1 MKLDINVTAPINSL
15 GYGIVGLNVVAGL
28 DRLGHRPALWPI
40 GAVEAPDESHEMLR
54 RALARAEEFDP
65 QAPSLRIANAGNLA
79 QHVGKGPHC
88 GLPIFELTSFTP
100 VELHHLQSQD
110 NLFVASAWAKQVLAD
125 NGIAQE
131 RVHVA
136 RFGVDH
142 DIFRF
147 TDRIVPGATVFLN
160 VGKWE
165 VRKGHDVLAEA
176 FNNAFTRRDDV
187 RLVLLTPNPF
197 HAQGESREWADVYRN
212 SSLGEKI
219 EVIEERLPTQ
229 RDVAGLMARADCG
242 VFPFR
247 AEGWNMDL
255 AEMMAMGKNVIA
267 TNYSAPTEYLT
278 PSNARL
284 IEIDRLAEAGD
295 GKWFYGQ
302 GQWAD
307 FGDAQVEQLV
317 EHLRAVHRLKQS
329 GELRPNVAGHKTMAG
344 FSWDATAHSIAAA
357 LPA

>member
-15 GYGIVGLNVVAGL
+15 GYGVVGLNVVTGL

-40 GAVEAPDESHEMLR
+40 GEVEVPEEHHEILR
-54 RALARAEEFDP
+54 RAIARKD
-65 QAPSLRIANAGNLA
+65 QYNSRAPSLRISIQSDLA
-79 QHVGKGPHC
+79 HHVGRGPHC
-88 GLPIFELTSFTP
+88 GLPIFELDRFNP
-100 VELHHLQSQD
+100 VEKCHLGAQD
-110 NLFVASAWAKQVLAD
+110 LLFVPSGWAKRVLAD
-125 NGIAQE
+125 NGIPE
-131 RVHVA
+131 GRIHVA

-147 TDRIVPGATVFLN
+147 TDRIGPGTTVFLN

-197 HAQGESREWADVYRN
+197 HAAGESREWADVYRN
-212 SSLGEKI
+212 SPLGGKI
-219 EVIEERLPTQ
+219 EVIEQRLPTQ
-229 RDVAGLMARADCG
+229 RDVAELMARADCG

-247 AEGWNMDL
+247 AEGWNLDL

-278 PSNARL
+278 PLNARL
-284 IEIDRLAEAGD
+284 IEIDRLVEAGD

-329 GELRPNVAGHKTMAG
+329 GDLRPNVAGHETMAE
-344 FSWDATAHSIAAA
+344 FVWESTARHIAAA
-357 LPA
+357 LAA

>member
-1 MKLDINVTAPINSL
+1 MDINITAPINSL
-15 GYGIVGLNVVAGL
+15 GYGIVGLNVVAAL

-40 GAVEAPDESHEMLR
+40 GEIEAPEEYHEMLR
-54 RALARAEEFDP
+54 RVIAQRDLFNSR
-65 QAPSLRIANAGNLA
+65 APSLRISIQSDLA
-79 QHVGKGPHC
+79 HHVGRGPHC
-88 GLPIFELTSFTP
+88 GLPIFELDRFNP
-100 VELHHLQSQD
+100 LEKRHLEAQD
-110 NLFVASAWAKQVLAD
+110 LLFVPSSWAKRVLAD

-147 TDRIVPGATVFLN
+147 TDRIDPGATVFLN

-197 HAQGESREWADVYRN
+197 HAEGESREWADVYRN

-329 GELRPNVAGHKTMAG
+329 GELRPNIAGHETMAG
-344 FSWDATAHSIAAA
+344 FSWDATARCVAAA
-357 LPA
+357 LSE

>member
-1 MKLDINVTAPINSL
+1 MAINVTAPINSL
-15 GYGIVGLNVVAGL
+15 GYGVVGLNVVAGL

-40 GAVEAPDESHEMLR
+40 GEVEAPDEHHEMLR
-54 RALARAEEFDP
+54 RAIARKDEYDAR
-65 QAPSLRIANAGNLA
+65 APSLRISIQSDLA
-79 QHVGKGPHC
+79 QHIGRGLHC
-88 GLPIFELTSFTP
+88 GLPIFELDRFNP
-100 VELHHLQSQD
+100 VEKHHLDAQD
-110 NLFVASAWAKQVLAD
+110 LLFVPSKWARQVLAD
-125 NGIAQE
+125 NGIPE
-131 RVHVA
+131 GRVHVA

-142 DIFRF
+142 GIFRF
-147 TDRIVPGATVFLN
+147 TDRIDPGTTVFLN

-176 FNNAFTRRDDV
+176 FNSAFTRRDDV
-187 RLVLLTPNPF
+187 RLILLTPNPF
-197 HAQGESREWADVYRN
+197 HAEGESREWANVYRG
-212 SSLGEKI
+212 SPLGEKI

-229 RDVAGLMARADCG
+229 RDVADLMARADCG

-247 AEGWNMDL
+247 AEGWNLDL

-278 PSNARL
+278 PRNARL
-284 IEIDRLAEAGD
+284 IEIDRLVEASD

-307 FGDAQVEQLV
+307 FGDAQIEQLV

-329 GELRPNVAGHKTMAG
+329 GDLRPNVPGHETMSE
-344 FSWDATAHSIAAA
+344 FSWESTVRHIVAA
-357 LPA
+357 LAA